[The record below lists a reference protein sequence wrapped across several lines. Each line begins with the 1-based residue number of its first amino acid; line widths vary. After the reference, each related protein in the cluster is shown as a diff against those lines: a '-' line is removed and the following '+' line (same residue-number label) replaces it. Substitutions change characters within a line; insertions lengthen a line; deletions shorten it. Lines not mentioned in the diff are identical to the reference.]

1 LAPESLAILA
11 MKNLIVELQS
21 SEPIQLNGL
30 DGHVAMF
37 S

>member
-1 LAPESLAILA
+1 LAQGFLATLA

-21 SEPIQLNGL
+21 IEPIQLNGL
-30 DGHVAMF
+30 DRRVAML